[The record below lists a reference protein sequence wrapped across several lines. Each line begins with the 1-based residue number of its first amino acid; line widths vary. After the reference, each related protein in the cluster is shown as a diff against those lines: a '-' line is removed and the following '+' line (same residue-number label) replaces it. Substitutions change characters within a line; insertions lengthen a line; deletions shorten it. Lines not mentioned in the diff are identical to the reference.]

1 MAAEPP
7 DSSEPNAS
15 SSAPDEV
22 PGDWPDVKRYLIR
35 LMALIFL
42 AVAMMA
48 VTAIYYYVHYNGAR
62 AETTHVIPGYADK
75 AR

>member
-1 MAAEPP
+1 MADVRDSEPP
-7 DSSEPNAS
+7 ESSDVS
-15 SSAPDEV
+15 HQV

-35 LMALIFL
+35 LMGLVLIGVL
-42 AVAMMA
+42 MMFG
-48 VTAIYYYVHYNGAR
+48 TAIYYYVHYHGAR